1 MSNEQSLQEKITRQG
16 PENPGACHTKVMPVE
31 WRYQAE

>member
-1 MSNEQSLQEKITRQG
+1 MSYKQSLQEKITRRD
-16 PENPGACHTKVMPVE
+16 PENPGNCHAKVMPVE